1 LTIAED
7 IIKENEDLIEAH
19 WKDYFGDN
27 SENKNAK

>member
-7 IIKENEDLIEAH
+7 IIKENEDLIESH

-27 SENKNAK
+27 LKK